1 MAMSENTQKIFKY
14 LQANNDGYTAQE
26 IANATGLPV
35 KTVNGAFTSGIQRKE
50 FGYRSED
57 KVKVTLPD
65 GTEIEG
71 KQLFL
76 NEAGLAADVDA
87 LAAE

>member
-1 MAMSENTQKIFKY
+1 MAMSENSVKVFKY
-14 LQANNDGYTAQE
+14 LQANNEGFTAKE
-26 IANATGLPV
+26 IAGAIDLTD
-35 KTVNGAFTSGIQRKE
+35 KQVNGVFTALVKKGY
-50 FGYRSED
+50 GYRSED
-57 KVKVTLPD
+57 KVKVTLED

-76 NEAGLAADVDA
+76 NDEGLAADVDA